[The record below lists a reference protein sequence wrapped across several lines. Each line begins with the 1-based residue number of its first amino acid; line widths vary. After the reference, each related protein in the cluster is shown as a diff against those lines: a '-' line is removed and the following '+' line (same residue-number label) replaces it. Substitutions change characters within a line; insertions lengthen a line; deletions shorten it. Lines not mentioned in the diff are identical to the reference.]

1 MMSSSCDTFSLTV
14 LPLEVN
20 HANSVWISTTE
31 ADKNAPDKQAGRQT
45 DKKQTMRRSV
55 RQFSPFVVEGNWCY
69 CFSNLMTDFFCAACC
84 SLFDLFLMN
93 FNWSFSETDPSL
105 GSIRQHKQRQQR
117 PHRKPIKNATKIK
130 TNAES
135 ERRMSTPSPYLLP
148 FHSYVYYAS

>member
-1 MMSSSCDTFSLTV
+1 MMSSSCDTCSLTV

-20 HANSVWISTTE
+20 HANSVWISNTE

-55 RQFSPFVVEGNWCY
+55 RQFSPFVFEGNWCY

-105 GSIRQHKQRQQR
+105 GSIRQHTSSGPMESQLKMPPKSKQMPRTR
-117 PHRKPIKNATKIK
+117 G
-130 TNAES
+130 E
-135 ERRMSTPSPYLLP
+135 
-148 FHSYVYYAS
+148 